1 MGSWGYNS
9 INGYI
14 GVHVAGGEIT
24 CTWDEKETWK
34 ISPPCKE
41 GVVRGLYRGCA
52 LNYAWDT
59 QKKPPVRRFVVV
71 GLQAQRGSFLA
82 KSPESFRTYPSSPAF
97 EYFKV
102 GFFRFNSPKIWIFS
116 RGPKFCLVSKPESF
130 WDQFSGSWIC
140 FPGD

>member
-1 MGSWGYNS
+1 MLQ
-9 INGYI
+9 
-14 GVHVAGGEIT
+14 GGKSHAHGMKKKHERFP
-24 CTWDEKETWK
+24 
-34 ISPPCKE
+34 PPCKE

-102 GFFRFNSPKIWIFS
+102 GFLDLIR
-116 RGPKFCLVSKPESF
+116 
-130 WDQFSGSWIC
+130 
-140 FPGD
+140 